1 MKGLVRRLQE
11 SAPVRFIK
19 AYGQSKASNY
29 AAGLAFNSF
38 TSMFPLMLGVLSIVG
53 LVLGGQHRHQVET
66 VLVNVFPA
74 DAQSSI
80 RQTLESVKQHSG
92 LLGIVA
98 ILGFVWTGTNYFG
111 NMEFALSEMYG
122 VEQRTFIRQRVM
134 GVLMLA
140 VFLVGMAA
148 AVLVNSALGVVGAAF
163 LGPLVGALVLVAMM
177 TLVYRV
183 VPNRSF
189 QLREV
194 LAGAVL
200 AGVLMEVVTLAFP
213 LYARLMHGFNTY
225 GATFALF
232 LLLAAWLYLISQ
244 FMLMGAVLNRFREGR
259 PHQEGVVADPR
270 ADFEETRGSR
280 AVDEQRDVGA
290 GPS

>member
-1 MKGLVRRLQE
+1 MKSLLSRLQDL
-11 SAPVRFIK
+11 APVRFLK

-38 TSMFPLMLGVLSIVG
+38 TSMFPLMLGILSIVG
-53 LVLGGQHRHQVET
+53 LALGGEHQHQVQT
-66 VLVNVFPA
+66 VLVSVFPA
-74 DAQSSI
+74 DAQGSI
-80 RQTLESVKQHSG
+80 RHTLESVKQHSG

-122 VEQRTFIRQRVM
+122 VEQRTFLRQRVM
-134 GVLMLA
+134 GVMMLV
-140 VFLVGMAA
+140 VFLVGMGAA
-148 AVLVNSALGVVGAAF
+148 IIVNSALGFIGAAF

-177 TLVYRV
+177 TIVYRV

-189 QLREV
+189 HLNEV
-194 LAGAVL
+194 LVGAVL

-232 LLLAAWLYLISQ
+232 LLLAAWLYFISQ
-244 FMLMGAVLNRFREGR
+244 FMLMGAVLNRFRQGPPRE
-259 PHQEGVVADPR
+259 EGVVADPGR
-270 ADFEETRGSR
+270 QDDETRGSR
-280 AVDEQRDVGA
+280 AADEQRAAGA
-290 GPS
+290 RT